1 MEGHTQI
8 VKYLIENGANVNA
21 KADEAGDSET
31 PLIDAAENKHL
42 DCVKVLLENDAD
54 PTIFNIDGFT
64 ALTKIYNEHEGEEGY
79 DEIIQVLEEATAN
92 YNSRL
97 PREVQFVSDALLL
110 VDQSWRIQMT
120 TILQS

>member
-79 DEIIQVLEEATAN
+79 DEIIQ
-92 YNSRL
+92 
-97 PREVQFVSDALLL
+97 F
-110 VDQSWRIQMT
+110 
-120 TILQS
+120 